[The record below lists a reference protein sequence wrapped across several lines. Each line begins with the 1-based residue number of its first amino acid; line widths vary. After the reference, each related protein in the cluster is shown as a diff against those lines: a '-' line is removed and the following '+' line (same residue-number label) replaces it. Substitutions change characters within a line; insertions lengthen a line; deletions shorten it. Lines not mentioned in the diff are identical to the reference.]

1 MGERQDDKAERWIE
15 AHPERIDVAAV
26 RRELEEIIARLDR
39 MKNGTPQEVN
49 RIIRTEGKGRLSKSQ
64 VLKGYRQLVA
74 LGEIPPNNSVEGLL
88 KMKPTRTL
96 SGVAPVAV
104 LTKPHPCTGTC
115 IFCPDLPGVMPTS
128 YLPNEPGARRAAQL
142 DFDPYRQTERRIH
155 ALENIG
161 HTTAK
166 IELIILGGTWS
177 RYPEEYQAWFIKR
190 CLDGMN
196 RYTSSTL
203 EEAQR
208 LNEDAASRN
217 VGMVIETRPD
227 CITPREVVRL
237 RRYGVTKVQM
247 GIQSLDD
254 AILERNKRGH
264 DVEEIR
270 SAFRLL
276 RAAGFKIHVHWM
288 PNLLGA
294 TPESDLE
301 DFAKIW
307 DDHSF
312 RPDELKLYPCMVVA
326 GSELYDL
333 WKKGEYTPY
342 STETLIDLLAQCK
355 KRVPPYCRITRVMR
369 DIPSSD
375 IIAGCSYSNL
385 RQMVRDHMHTSGN
398 ACGCIRC
405 REVRRESV
413 DQDSLV
419 FRTTRFETDGTEEY
433 FIAAEERDVRP
444 GRPHPL
450 LAGFL
455 RLSLPTGNEEA
466 LLSIIPELRNVAMV
480 REVHVYGPS
489 LALGSHEGG
498 RAQHIGLGTEL
509 LNRAEE
515 TAKAGGFNRIAV
527 ISAIGTRGYYR
538 KRGYVDGEFYLHKD
552 I

>member
-1 MGERQDDKAERWIE
+1 
-15 AHPERIDVAAV
+15 
-26 RRELEEIIARLDR
+26 
-39 MKNGTPQEVN
+39 
-49 RIIRTEGKGRLSKSQ
+49 
-64 VLKGYRQLVA
+64 
-74 LGEIPPNNSVEGLL
+74 
-88 KMKPTRTL
+88 
-96 SGVAPVAV
+96 
-104 LTKPHPCTGTC
+104 
-115 IFCPDLPGVMPTS
+115 
-128 YLPNEPGARRAAQL
+128 
-142 DFDPYRQTERRIH
+142 
-155 ALENIG
+155 
-161 HTTAK
+161 
-166 IELIILGGTWS
+166 
-177 RYPEEYQAWFIKR
+177 
-190 CLDGMN
+190 
-196 RYTSSTL
+196 
-203 EEAQR
+203 
-208 LNEDAASRN
+208 
-217 VGMVIETRPD
+217 MVIETRPD

-307 DDHSF
+307 DDHCF

-385 RQMVRDHMHTSGN
+385 RQMVREYMHTSGN

-413 DQDSLV
+413 EQDSLV

-455 RLSLPTGNEEA
+455 RLSLPTRNEEA
-466 LLSIIPELRNVAMV
+466 LLAIIPELRNVAMV

-515 TAKAGGFNRIAV
+515 TAKACGFRRIAV